1 MYLKGNCIYSAHSV
15 EQSTQSS
22 SQMAT
27 STFCPDAT
35 VWRSKTSC
43 KGLNEMFITTRYD
56 DNLDSVRL
64 ALSIIPVNDTG
75 SNIMLMILD
84 DEDNDIPVRK
94 TAFALCSGILGL
106 VSGPIQ
112 FSKLPVYDDI
122 VKKKVT
128 DMIIINDEFTAIYKE
143 MKETILDTLPI
154 NPINKKVTM
163 DLRAKVKKI
172 FGVTD
177 DDLGSIHGWVG
188 KLVGGNQSIDLTKR
202 QPTVSRNYYHIH
214 QPPVAATIDA
224 DNTDIPVSPQ
234 DIDDI
239 NKVALECL
247 QKSRTDSTWI
257 SAPQHK
263 CMVLLFV
270 ITVRNAANGNTPWPS
285 RQELMSRMT
294 SVKRI
299 LQDNVV

>member
-1 MYLKGNCIYSAHSV
+1 
-15 EQSTQSS
+15 
-22 SQMAT
+22 MASITNTST

-35 VWRSKTSC
+35 VWRSKTSS

-64 ALSIIPVNDTG
+64 ALSIIPGNDTG
-75 SNIMLMILD
+75 INIMMMILD

-94 TAFALCSGILGL
+94 TAFALCSSLLGL

-112 FSKLPVYDDI
+112 YTKLPVYDDA
-122 VKKKVT
+122 VKKKT
-128 DMIIINDEFTAIYKE
+128 RDLILQNDEYTAIYKKV
-143 MKETILDTLPI
+143 KEIILDTLPI

-163 DLRAKVKKI
+163 DLRAKVKNI

-188 KLVGGNQSIDLTKR
+188 KLVGGKESIDLTRR
-202 QPTVSRNYYHIH
+202 QATASRNYYHIH
-214 QPPVAATIDA
+214 QPPVAATTDA
-224 DNTDIPVSPQ
+224 DATEIPVSPQ
-234 DIDDI
+234 DVDDV

-247 QKSRTDSTWI
+247 KKSRTDSTWI